1 MTLKSLLKLL
11 GLARTREGSARTHER
26 LGEAELLGMSDRDL
40 SDLGIGRGEIPR
52 LLDGCGA
59 GAPAPASTSRGTD
72 GRTAGSPAAFRLGHA
87 AAGAAFPLHRV

>member
-11 GLARTREGSARTHER
+11 GLARTHEGQARAHER
-26 LGEAELLGMSDRDL
+26 LGETELLGMSDRDL

-52 LLDGCGA
+52 LLDGG
-59 GAPAPASTSRGTD
+59 GTPPTSRGTG